1 MRRGGEVAALVFA
14 AAFFLAGAFAGAFAG
29 SSALPAGEEILPGD
43 GSIYGYGTFA
53 GLLLSCSKYHLAVL
67 IFSTS
72 LLGVL
77 FIPAVLAFRGFA
89 LACSTAWL
97 ASVYPERGAALAL
110 IILGLPSLL
119 TVPALFV
126 TAQWGELFA
135 LRLLSFFT
143 HRPLSA
149 PPPRR
154 DNRVLAVVLLL
165 FGAAAMEL
173 FVVPPV
179 VEMLI

>member
-1 MRRGGEVAALVFA
+1 MKRADGYAYLSAE
-14 AAFFLAGAFAGAFAG
+14 FAGRVR
-29 SSALPAGEEILPGD
+29 
-43 GSIYGYGTFA
+43 
-53 GLLLSCSKYHLAVL
+53 KKAVVCFL
-67 IFSTS
+67 
-72 LLGVL
+72 
-77 FIPAVLAFRGFA
+77 
-89 LACSTAWL
+89 C
-97 ASVYPERGAALAL
+97 
-110 IILGLPSLL
+110 LL